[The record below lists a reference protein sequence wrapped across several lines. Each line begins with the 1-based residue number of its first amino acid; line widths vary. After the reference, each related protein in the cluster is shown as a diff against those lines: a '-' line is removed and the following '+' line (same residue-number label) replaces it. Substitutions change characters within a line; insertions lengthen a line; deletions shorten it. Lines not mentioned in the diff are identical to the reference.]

1 MSTNLLL
8 PPAEDAGQVRRWYL
22 PLTVTE
28 DEAEGGLDYHRT
40 FARFLGMGTS
50 HAPEHQPHPGR
61 FVRRGDRCNACR
73 WFEVR
78 IFREV
83 RPPADV
89 DPASDWSATAGPDVL
104 RRSTAGD
111 YVLHT
116 TGMSVVDGEV
126 PLYKHEVTGSSFSV
140 VEFLTTRR
148 VGVQGPEAFLARPSA
163 RALAEA
169 AEYDAGLREAYINR
183 AVS

>member
-1 MSTNLLL
+1 MSTSLLL
-8 PPAEDAGQVRRWYL
+8 PPAEDAGQIRRWYL
-22 PLTVTE
+22 PLTVGE
-28 DEAEGGLDYHRT
+28 DEVEGGLDYYRT

-50 HAPEHQPHPGR
+50 HAPEHQPHPDR
-61 FVRRGDRCNACR
+61 FVKRGERCNACR

-83 RPPADV
+83 RPPDDADL
-89 DPASDWSATAGPDVL
+89 PADWSVRPDVL
-104 RRSTAGD
+104 RRATAGD

-126 PLYKHEVTGSSFSV
+126 PLYKHEVTASSFSV
-140 VEFLTTRR
+140 VEYLTTRR
-148 VGVQGPEAFLARPSA
+148 VGTQGPEAFLARPSA

-169 AEYDAGLREAYINR
+169 AEYDVGLRDAYINR